1 MTFAER
7 LKQRRTEVGISQS
20 ELARRA
26 EITQRTIQHYEGGT
40 RKPVNIEM
48 VGRLAQALDTTA
60 EYLLGTNSAVV
71 DAYEKGGAKS
81 ARDVNQIVSEVSA
94 MFAGGELSE
103 EQMDGVMAALN
114 RAYWDAKETNKKY
127 TPKKYRK

>member
-7 LKQRRTEVGISQS
+7 LKQRRTELGITQA
-20 ELARRA
+20 ELAEKA
-26 EITQRTIQHYEGGT
+26 NMTPRTVQYYESGK
-40 RKPVNIEM
+40 RKPINLEM
-48 VGRLAQALDTTA
+48 VQRLADALDTTT
-60 EYLLGTNSAVV
+60 EYLQGTTKAVV

-94 MFAGGELSE
+94 LFAGGELSD
-103 EQMDGVMAALN
+103 EQKDGVMAALT

-127 TPKKYRK
+127 TPKKYQK